1 MRISRN
7 LETTSM
13 NNPTALSETSELESN
28 DGSRSEKEMYFDG
41 EQNHGV
47 EQMLLTEPSMK

>member
-1 MRISRN
+1 
-7 LETTSM
+7 M

>member
-1 MRISRN
+1 
-7 LETTSM
+7 M

-41 EQNHGV
+41 EQNNGV